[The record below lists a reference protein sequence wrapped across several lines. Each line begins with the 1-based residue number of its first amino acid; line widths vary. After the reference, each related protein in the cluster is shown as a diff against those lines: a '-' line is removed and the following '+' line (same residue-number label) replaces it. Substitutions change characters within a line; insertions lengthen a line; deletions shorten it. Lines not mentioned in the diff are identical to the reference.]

1 MEFIKYH
8 GLGNDFLVFEHGLEG
23 ARSLTADEVV
33 AICDRRFGVGAD
45 GTVFARPSAVA
56 ALRMELLNSD
66 GSTPEMCGNG
76 IRCLVAYAVDHLG
89 FDANP
94 LAVETPAGVL
104 DCAWTREA
112 SGRVDTVRVSMG
124 RPTFDRA
131 KIPVAGEG
139 DALELEVSTPARS
152 FVGTGVG
159 TGNPHYVIFGD
170 ARRETAET
178 FGPALERHPIFPR
191 GTNVEFAEVV
201 APDHIRLTVWE
212 RGCGLTMACGTGAT
226 ATVVAA
232 VRAGHVHADRPV
244 RVTLP
249 GGDLAITVTAALD
262 AAFMEG
268 PAREVFRGRIDL

>member
-8 GLGNDFLVFEHGLEG
+8 GLGNDFLVFERGLEG
-23 ARSLTADEVV
+23 ARSLTRAEVV
-33 AICDRRFGVGAD
+33 AVCDRRLGVGAD
-45 GTVFARPSAVA
+45 GVVFARPSETA
-56 ALRMELLNSD
+56 ALRMELINSD

-89 FDANP
+89 LTANP
-94 LAVETPAGVL
+94 LPVETLAGVL
-104 DCAWTREA
+104 DCAWSKDG
-112 SGRVDTVRVSMG
+112 SGRVDTVRVAMG

-131 KIPVAGEG
+131 QIPIEGDG
-139 DALELEVSTPARS
+139 DALALEVRTPSRT

-178 FGPALERHPIFPR
+178 FGPALERHRLFPR
-191 GTNVEFAEVV
+191 GTNVEFAEIQ
-201 APDHIRLTVWE
+201 APDHILLTVWE

-226 ATVVAA
+226 ATVAAA
-232 VRAGHVHADRPV
+232 VRHGHVPADQPI

-249 GGDLAITVTAALD
+249 GGDLTITVSAALD
-262 AAFMEG
+262 AATMEG